1 MAAALALPAALLL
14 ATPHWAWPVAAVAA
28 FVAPAVVLLGTA
40 GVLEGRHSWWRAG
53 LAAARL
59 IVLTW
64 LALLALAPARPLPPE
79 QTA

>member
-1 MAAALALPAALLL
+1 VLLL
-14 ATPHWAWPVAAVAA
+14 
-28 FVAPAVVLLGTA
+28 
-40 GVLEGRHSWWRAG
+40 GVGGVREGRDSWWRAG
-53 LAAARL
+53 LAATRL